1 MDNKNTKLEIQSN
14 IQKDKINKNTSDK
27 ISSNKKNISKNNN
40 SENNKEQKEKDQN
53 EKEYK
58 NLIEELN
65 KANNLLDYFL
75 VIGAPPDILT
85 QSWLYQT
92 EVEDLNTKYKK
103 ELEPKIISYFPPIT
117 KKTISF
123 DESIINHCFPN
134 GFNLIKSNE
143 APAPKVFSFI
153 LDNNYYNLNFPKKY
167 LSCLLFYEKI
177 SQYKILYDEYTKLLE
192 LEQINETQG
201 ILDKNDNIL
210 NNDLS
215 SGSIPISS
223 CSFIPTRSS
232 TRCTQNIKI
241 DNIYIPKCLVIMSL
255 YPYFSEFER
264 ILNVIYN
271 YSLGISLEFNEKKI
285 EQNNQN
291 NTNNSYLS
299 LNLIRFNRQS
309 LTPATTK
316 SIMTL
321 KKILNREITIPI
333 DKLIENLLIELPYP
347 PRGIYRLEY
356 SLNNQKRKLHQ
367 NEMNQLPYVDI
378 NLKRIFFDFDIKN
391 IIDIYRHLFLETRLL
406 FFSENIEL
414 LNIYVFSFLSFLY
427 PFDYQYQIVTILP
440 KENFEI
446 LESITPFI
454 AGINEAYNEDFFDKL
469 GLTLSDAVLIIDI
482 DKKKLSMVNEQGKI
496 PDFPKFNKKQL
507 EKNLSFTVNKY
518 IKLDLDNNKNTSSRN
533 SVMLS
538 NPLNTDFSD
547 IDILKQFDERM
558 SNPQKNPSPL
568 NIENK
573 ENNDNSIRIE
583 EFSNLNID
591 YKFNTEIGEI
601 FFNFNAKILSNYSK
615 YLNLDFYSSNS
626 APSLELLFK
635 VDQYLKEF
643 SSGDKEFY
651 NKFITETQIFG
662 DFIFMRMI
670 PKNSKEKI
678 HILSFDEKINEN
690 SAGYFTQPIPSVFS
704 KSTEYN
710 FKIDIVIPKPKELT
724 LIEKGYYKQ
733 SKHKLD
739 LLLYGILIQDSV
751 EDKIVF
757 NYPIF
762 PKLTSDIFFKQ
773 NISQFIEPMNLNENI
788 KSINEDIILKSH
800 LGGIQMR
807 QNDMI
812 NYINLCWMQ
821 MWGMTF
827 WYCDENEKNYR
838 FQELL
843 KVINRTSNHEMEI
856 FNLLFETLA
865 ENGTDY
871 MILKLYD
878 ILIKLRLNP
887 SLKVHNIA
895 MKILDKVKVG
905 GNFNENLQRALKGE
919 EGKIYNNNNFRKRTL
934 KSKYCKNILTEEI
947 LFYAFDAC
955 MDVDCQNEI
964 NLLTACKNNKD
975 MARDLIWCKCPKCN
989 ENLLPKLTVQFGK
1002 NININGTMKFTTSKY
1017 DCVVLFSPL
1026 SLKENYNNSLLKDYG
1041 IKLDVEELLEK
1052 YNTTFWNTLW
1062 YFKINHL
1069 DYDFM
1074 LPYEQNMNDFSFNK
1088 NIEIITTED
1097 YKKLLDN
1104 NQKLKT
1110 NDNKSNKDN
1119 NNKINKIEEKDDEI
1133 LKYEIDELE
1142 IYHFEFSA

>member
-1 MDNKNTKLEIQSN
+1 MENKEN
-14 IQKDKINKNTSDK
+14 DKIKNLKNELNNQKKGNNNNK
-27 ISSNKKNISKNNN
+27 SKN
-40 SENNKEQKEKDQN
+40 EKTFKEQKEKEQN
-53 EKEYK
+53 EKEYQ
-58 NLIEELN
+58 NLVEELN

-75 VIGAPPDILT
+75 VVGVPPDISI
-85 QSWLYQT
+85 QNWLYQSDIS
-92 EVEDLNTKYKK
+92 ELNTKYKK

-134 GFNLIKSNE
+134 GFNLLKSDVQ
-143 APAPKVFSFI
+143 PSPKLFSFI

-167 LSCLLFYEKI
+167 LSCLVFYEKI
-177 SQYKILYDEYTKLLE
+177 TRYKILHEEYIKMNLE
-192 LEQINETQG
+192 LIEQTNENQIN
-201 ILDKNDNIL
+201 LDKNEGL
-210 NNDLS
+210 YNNDLS
-215 SGSIPISS
+215 STSIPISS

-232 TRCTQNIKI
+232 TTCSKNIKD

-264 ILNVIYN
+264 ILNEIYN
-271 YSLGISLEFNEKKI
+271 YSLGISFETSEKRIEQKNSNEKK
-285 EQNNQN
+285 
-291 NTNNSYLS
+291 SF
-299 LNLIRFNRQS
+299 IRQT
-309 LTPATTK
+309 LTP
-316 SIMTL
+316 SISKNIITMS
-321 KKILNREITIPI
+321 KINNNEINIPI
-333 DKLIENLLIELPYP
+333 DKIIENLLIELPVP

-356 SLNNQKRKLHQ
+356 SLNNQRRKLHQ

-378 NLKRIFFDFDIKN
+378 NLKKIFVDFELKH

-406 FFSENIEL
+406 FFSSNIEL
-414 LNIYVFSFLSFLY
+414 LNIYIFSFLSFLY

-446 LESITPFI
+446 MESITPFI
-454 AGINEAYNEDFFDKL
+454 AGINEAYEEDFFDRFN
-469 GLTLSDAVLIIDI
+469 LTLSDSVLIIDI
-482 DKKKLSMVNEQGKI
+482 DNKKLSIVNEQGKI
-496 PDFPKFNKKQL
+496 PDFPRIYKRQL
-507 EKNLSFTVNKY
+507 EKNLSTTINKY
-518 IKLDLDNNKNTSSRN
+518 IRNEIIINKNNRN
-533 SVMLS
+533 SVITPSFYREASTDLDALS
-538 NPLNTDFSD
+538 NNLTLTGTLDSKIN
-547 IDILKQFDERM
+547 
-558 SNPQKNPSPL
+558 
-568 NIENK
+568 NIEEDINNSNK
-573 ENNDNSIRIE
+573 DLITID
-583 EFSNLNID
+583 EFSNWNID
-591 YKFNTEIGEI
+591 YKFNTEVGQI
-601 FFNFNAKILSNYSK
+601 FFNFNAKLLSNYSK

-678 HILSFDEKINEN
+678 QILSFDEKINEN
-690 SAGYFTQPIPSVFS
+690 SAGYFTQPLPSVFS

-710 FKIDIVIPKPKELT
+710 FKIDIVIQKPRELS

-733 SKHKLD
+733 SKHRME
-739 LLLYGILIQDSV
+739 LLLYGIVIQN
-751 EDKIVF
+751 KIDEELSF
-757 NYPIF
+757 SYPIF
-762 PKLTSDIFFKQ
+762 PKLTTDIFFRQ

-788 KSINEDIILKSH
+788 ISINEDIILKSH
-800 LGGIQMR
+800 LGGVQMR

-827 WYCDENEKNYR
+827 WYCDEKEKNYR

-843 KVINRTSNHEMEI
+843 KVIKKTSNHEMEI
-856 FNLLFETLA
+856 FNLLFETLSV
-865 ENGTDY
+865 NGTDY

-895 MKILDKVKVG
+895 MKILDRVKGG
-905 GNFNENLQRALKGE
+905 GNFNENLQRAIKSE

-934 KSKYCKNILTEEI
+934 KSKYFKNILTEDI

-955 MDVDCQNEI
+955 MGMDCQNEI
-964 NLLTACKNNKD
+964 NLLSVSQDYKE
-975 MARDLIWCKCPKCN
+975 MARDLIWAKCPKCN
-989 ENLLPKLTVQFGK
+989 EYMLPKLTVQFGK
-1002 NININGTMKFTTSKY
+1002 EVNKNGVLKYSTSKY

-1062 YFKINHL
+1062 YFKLNHL

-1074 LPYEQNMNDFSFNK
+1074 LPYEHNMDDITFNK
-1088 NIEIITTED
+1088 NLDITTSEI
-1097 YKKLLDN
+1097 YKMTLDS
-1104 NQKLKT
+1104 NQK
-1110 NDNKSNKDN
+1110 
-1119 NNKINKIEEKDDEI
+1119 NKINENIDANKKDDEI
-1133 LKYEIDELE
+1133 LKYDIDELQ
-1142 IYHFEFSA
+1142 ICHFEFNV

>member
-1 MDNKNTKLEIQSN
+1 MDNKQIIKSKTKENNIQNDINDKNSIDKTLQKKPQNTKN
-14 IQKDKINKNTSDK
+14 ID
-27 ISSNKKNISKNNN
+27 NII
-40 SENNKEQKEKDQN
+40 KEQKEKDQN
-53 EKEYK
+53 EKEYQK
-58 NLIEELN
+58 IIDELN

-75 VIGAPPDILT
+75 IIGVPPEIFT
-85 QSWLYQT
+85 QLWLYQT
-92 EVEDLNTKYKK
+92 DVEDLNTKYKK

-123 DESIINHCFPN
+123 DDSIINHCFPN
-134 GFNLIKSNE
+134 GFSLIKSNV
-143 APAPKVFSFI
+143 PPTPKIFSFI

-167 LSCLLFYEKI
+167 LSCLVFYEKI
-177 SQYKILYDEYTKLLE
+177 SQYKILYDQYEKLSLE
-192 LEQINETQG
+192 LEQNETQG

-223 CSFIPTRSS
+223 CSFVPTRSS

-271 YSLGISLEFNEKKI
+271 YSLGISLEINEKKV
-285 EQNNQN
+285 EQNIQS
-291 NTNNSYLS
+291 NNSSLLN
-299 LNLIRFNRQS
+299 LNLIKFNRQS
-309 LTPATTK
+309 LTPSNTK
-316 SIMTL
+316 TIMTM
-321 KKILNREITIPI
+321 KKIINNEITIPI
-333 DKLIENLLIELPYP
+333 DKIIENLLIELPYP

-356 SLNNQKRKLHQ
+356 SLNNYKRKLHQ
-367 NEMNQLPYVDI
+367 NEMNQLPYIDM
-378 NLKRIFFDFDIKN
+378 NLKGIFIDFDIKN

-414 LNIYVFSFLSFLY
+414 LNIYIYSFLSFLY

-446 LESITPFI
+446 MESITPFI
-454 AGINEAYNEDFFDKL
+454 AGINETYTEDFFEKL

-482 DKKKLSMVNEQGKI
+482 DQKKLRMVNEQGKI
-496 PDFPKFNKKQL
+496 PDFPKFYKKQL
-507 EKNLSFTVNKY
+507 EKNLSFAINKY
-518 IKLDLDNNKNTSSRN
+518 IKLENNANKNAGYRN
-533 SVMLS
+533 SVMIF
-538 NPLNTDFSD
+538 NPLNQEFPD
-547 IDILKQFDERM
+547 IDILARFDNRI
-558 SNPQKNPSPL
+558 PSFNRKLEAPL
-568 NIENK
+568 NKPNKDNDGGLIEID
-573 ENNDNSIRIE
+573 EW
-583 EFSNLNID
+583 SNLNID

-601 FFNFNAKILSNYSK
+601 FFNFNAKLLSNYSK

-643 SSGDKEFY
+643 SSSDKEFY

-670 PKNSKEKI
+670 PKNSREKI
-678 HILSFDEKINEN
+678 QILSFDEKINEN
-690 SAGYFTQPIPSVFS
+690 SAGYFTHPLPSVFS

-710 FKIDIVIPKPKELT
+710 FKIDIVIQKPRELT
-724 LIEKGYYKQ
+724 LIEKGFYKQ

-739 LLLYGILIQDSV
+739 LLLYGIMTQDSIG
-751 EDKIVF
+751 DKITF

-762 PKLTSDIFFKQ
+762 PKLTTDIFFKQ

-800 LGGIQMR
+800 LGGVQMR
-807 QNDMI
+807 QNDMV
-812 NYINLCWMQ
+812 NYVNLCWMQ

-843 KVINRTSNHEMEI
+843 KVINKTSNHEMEI

-895 MKILDKVKVG
+895 MKILDKVKGG
-905 GNFNENLQRALKGE
+905 GNFNENLQRALKRE
-919 EGKIYNNNNFRKRTL
+919 EGKIYSNKNFRKRTL
-934 KSKYCKNILTEEI
+934 KSKYFKNILTEDI

-955 MDVDCQNEI
+955 MGMDCQNEI
-964 NLLTACKNNKD
+964 NLLNASQNYKD

-989 ENLLPKLTVQFGK
+989 ENLLPKLTIKFGK
-1002 NININGTMKFTTSKY
+1002 DININGTMKYTTSKY

-1062 YFKINHL
+1062 YFKLNNL

-1074 LPYEQNMNDFSFNK
+1074 LPYEHNMEDFSFNL
-1088 NIEIITTED
+1088 NLEITTTEA
-1097 YKKLLDN
+1097 YKMKLEN
-1104 NQKLKT
+1104 SIKLKENENEEKKEN
-1110 NDNKSNKDN
+1110 NDKN
-1119 NNKINKIEEKDDEI
+1119 EEKDEDI
-1133 LKYEIDELE
+1133 LKYEKDELE
-1142 IYHFEFSA
+1142 IHHFEFGL